1 MCLRV
6 FVNLIGGAVM
16 AADAATS
23 AVPVKLGCSA
33 ILRVR
38 AVARFYTSDEPC
50 RVDSGEI
57 LGMLLLPTNTDVH
70 QTPRHAQVVV
80 STSFL
85 RPCASAENC
94 RDPAVC
100 ADSAHLG
107 SLVGFSCVGF
117 AVD

>member
-1 MCLRV
+1 MKTGSCAKTPL
-6 FVNLIGGAVM
+6 GA
-16 AADAATS
+16 A
-23 AVPVKLGCSA
+23 CCA

-107 SLVGFSCVGF
+107 SLVGFSCLGF